1 MDKFEKEVE
10 FDGLQKTDLIPHNL
24 SLEEGVLGALL
35 LERQA
40 FFDVIDAKLEAKHFY
55 VDKHAII
62 YNAMVELHRE
72 DKPIDL
78 ITVRSQLEKTN
89 QIENIIPPHTENPVA
104 AGAYALVRL
113 TTEVGSSSNVVYHSK
128 ELIELFI
135 RRKAYYF
142 ALEIRRASL
151 SAGADIFTNILD
163 KIANFSEEQM
173 SEIEN
178 EKFHKGGDVVRGV
191 LENAMINRKNLLEN
205 GVEAMNGSPT
215 FSSSLNYLTM
225 GRKTKRLDII
235 AAYTSHGKSQ
245 VLCYEVLMEI
255 LAGYKVGI
263 ISLEMSKEDVIR
275 RIYSALA
282 NHKYGWKIP
291 YFDIENGVLSKEEMD
306 VLIGMEDEVNELM
319 NNVIVIK
326 PDSSSLNDIKRI
338 CYRLKKQGVTRVK
351 LDYIQITDFSE
362 NEGKVKFQNVTY
374 SLAYFTKSLRTKIA
388 EKLDINIV
396 AFAQL
401 NRETVKVRTV
411 QDLHSSMIADCSALE
426 KDADSVLLFFIPE
439 KFGIMELEDG
449 TPTFDKDTNEYI
461 IGFKLAKQR
470 GGGTAYWNMYGDLR
484 ICTYRDDDVTKERI
498 KELVKNRLN
507 KIHSKEER
515 PIQKDNIQDVPF

>member
-1 MDKFEKEVE
+1 MDKFKQEVE
-10 FDGLQKTDLIPHNL
+10 FDGLQKTDLVPHNL

-35 LERQA
+35 IEKQGV
-40 FFDVIDAKLEAKHFY
+40 FDVIDSKLEVRHFY
-55 VDKHAII
+55 KDNHATI
-62 YNAMVELHRE
+62 YNAILELHKS
-72 DKPIDL
+72 DKPVDL
-78 ITVRSQLEKTN
+78 LTVRSQLEKTN
-89 QIENIIPPHTENPVA
+89 QLEGIG
-104 AGAYALVRL
+104 GAYALVRL
-113 TTEVGSSSNVVYHSK
+113 TTEVSSSSNVSYHSK

-191 LENAMINRKNLLEN
+191 LEGALINRNNLLEN

-215 FSSSLNYLTM
+215 FSASLNYLTM

-245 VLCYEVLMEI
+245 VLCFEVLMEI

-282 NHKYGWKIP
+282 KHKHGWEIP

-306 VLIGMEDEVNELM
+306 ILLGMEDEVNSLM

-351 LDYIQITDFSE
+351 LDYIQITDFTE
-362 NEGKVKFQNVTY
+362 NEGKNAKAKFQSVTY
-374 SLAYFTKSLRTKIA
+374 ALGDFVKNLRTKVA

-401 NRETVKVRTV
+401 NREAVKVKTA
-411 QDLHSSMIADCSALE
+411 QELHSSLIADCSALE

-461 IGFKLAKQR
+461 IGYKLAKQR

-484 ICTYRDDDVTKERI
+484 ICTYRDDEATKELI
-498 KELVKNRLN
+498 KEKVRNRLN
-507 KIHSKEER
+507 KIHSKEQTTQ
-515 PIQKDNIQDVPF
+515 IQNSEQPPF